1 MTKKKKG
8 FPIRLKLFLAL
19 VISLLLAAGVFYAVS
34 RIGSFLVWRYY
45 LGENDKK
52 ERAEGYI
59 QKFQQYVTDNN
70 LTTED
75 AEMISAWDAGKYV
88 DFIVYKD
95 SNLIYAPAWFEVIKE
110 SEAEAQAAQTEADS
124 DAENGGENA
133 TPNGGDGEEPD
144 SEPAGE
150 IVPEPGGEGQGN
162 EAIVETDPG
171 KVGEYASE
179 LESMSSSEQTS
190 FESSSE
196 ETEKTETTNEKSFY
210 EQWVLGDK
218 GFEQYLTEEARKN
231 YIAVLNDALAD
242 DDSLYPVYFS
252 DGTLIVAVA
261 DFSEEFFSDIVLT
274 VSILAGLLVI
284 AVIMTCYFG
293 TITNRIT
300 LLQKNVRKIEE
311 GDLEH
316 KVEQKGSDEIAL
328 LARDI
333 ESMRD
338 SIVDNMTREKRAW
351 EANAG
356 LITAMS
362 HDIRT
367 PLTVLLGYLDLIEM
381 QNDGKISE
389 EYIASCRDNALRLK
403 NLSDDMFSYFL
414 AFGKSEEKITLS
426 KVDARMLMEH
436 VVSEY
441 ALLLSE
447 NGYVLEPRGEVPSI
461 SLEIEEMYFR
471 RVMDNIFSN
480 IIKYADS
487 GSPIVIGVS
496 SSDESLTFYCENK
509 TRVGEDRPESNGIG
523 LRTCERM
530 MEEMGGRITFGEA
543 DGIFNVSITLPAAKN
558 DGKSD
563 S

>member
-1 MTKKKKG
+1 MTKKKRG
-8 FPIRLKLFLAL
+8 FPIKLKLFLAL
-19 VISLLLAAGVFYAVS
+19 IVSLLLAAGVFYAVS
-34 RIGSFLVWRYY
+34 RLGSFLVWRYY

-52 ERAEGYI
+52 ERAEGYVE
-59 QKFQQYVTDNN
+59 KFQQYVTQNN
-70 LTTED
+70 LSTND
-75 AEMISAWDAGKYV
+75 ADMISAWDAGKYV

-110 SEAEAQAAQTEADS
+110 SEAEAEANTEAGS
-124 DAENGGENA
+124 GIEGAGDAPAPGEDGAEEDGSKEAEAPNDGEDNNGGA
-133 TPNGGDGEEPD
+133 PVG
-144 SEPAGE
+144 
-150 IVPEPGGEGQGN
+150 
-162 EAIVETDPG
+162 TDPG
-171 KVGEYASE
+171 EAGEYASE
-179 LESMSSSEQTS
+179 IESMSSSEETS
-190 FESSSE
+190 EESGSEEAE
-196 ETEKTETTNEKSFY
+196 ETETEDEKSFY
-210 EQWVLGDK
+210 EQWFLGDK
-218 GFEQYLTEEARKN
+218 GFEQYLTEEARKS

-242 DDSLYPVYFS
+242 EDSLYPVYFS

-261 DFSEEFFSDIVLT
+261 DFSEEFFSNIVLAI
-274 VSILAGLLVI
+274 SILAGLLVI
-284 AVIMTCYFG
+284 AVIMICYFG
-293 TITNRIT
+293 TITKRIT

-316 KVEQKGSDEIAL
+316 KVAQRGRDEIAL
-328 LARDI
+328 LASDI

-389 EYIASCRDNALRLK
+389 DYIASCRENALRLK

-414 AFGKSEEKITLS
+414 VFGKGEGEIVLS
-426 KVDARMLMEH
+426 RVDARMLMEH

-447 NGYVLEPRGEVPSI
+447 TGYTLESRGEVPNV
-461 SLEIEEMYFR
+461 SLDIEEMYFR

-480 IIKYADS
+480 IIKYAEPS
-487 GSPIVIGVS
+487 SPIVLGVTCD
-496 SSDESLTFYCENK
+496 DERLTFYCENK
-509 TRVGEDRPESNGIG
+509 IRTGEEHPESNGIG
-523 LRTCERM
+523 LRTCEKM
-530 MEEMGGRITFGEA
+530 MEEMGGGMTFGEN
-543 DGIFNVSITLPAAKN
+543 GEIFTIAITLPAIKN
-558 DGKSD
+558 NDKSD

>member
-19 VISLLLAAGVFYAVS
+19 IISLLLAAGVFYAVS
-34 RIGSFLVWRYY
+34 RLGSFLVWRYY

-52 ERAEGYI
+52 ERAEEYVE
-59 QKFQQYVTDNN
+59 KFQQYVTDNN
-70 LTTED
+70 LTTND
-75 AEMISAWDAGKYV
+75 ADMISAWDAGKYV

-110 SEAEAQAAQTEADS
+110 SEAEAEAKTEDS
-124 DAENGGENA
+124 SKPKDEEDALVPEDNGGEENDSKEA
-133 TPNGGDGEEPD
+133 EGEAPKPGDENEGED
-144 SEPAGE
+144 TL
-150 IVPEPGGEGQGN
+150 
-162 EAIVETDPG
+162 VETDPG

-179 LESMSSSEQTS
+179 IESMSSSEETS
-190 FESSSE
+190 DETGSDETE
-196 ETEKTETTNEKSFY
+196 ETETEDEKSFY
-210 EQWVLGDK
+210 EQWFLGDK
-218 GFEQYLTEEARKN
+218 GFEQYLTEEARKS
-231 YIAVLNDALAD
+231 YITVLNEALAD
-242 DDSLYPVYFS
+242 EDSLYPVYFS

-261 DFSEEFFSDIVLT
+261 DFSEEFFSNIVLA
-274 VSILAGLLVI
+274 VSILSGLLVI
-284 AVIMTCYFG
+284 AVIMICYFG
-293 TITNRIT
+293 TITKRIT

-311 GDLEH
+311 GDLELR
-316 KVEQKGSDEIAL
+316 VAQKGRDEIAL

-389 EYIASCRDNALRLK
+389 EYIASCRENALRLK

-414 AFGKSEEKITLS
+414 VFGKSEEKIALS
-426 KVDARMLMEH
+426 RVDARMLMEH

-447 NGYVLEPRGEVPSI
+447 TGYTLEPRGEVPGI

-480 IIKYADS
+480 IIKYADPS
-487 GSPIVIGVS
+487 SPIVLGVDC
-496 SSDESLTFYCENK
+496 SDEKLTFYCENK
-509 TRVGEDRPESNGIG
+509 IRMGEDRPESNGIG

-530 MEEMGGRITFGEA
+530 MEEMGGRMTFGENGENFKIA
-543 DGIFNVSITLPAAKN
+543 ITLPASKN
-558 DGKSD
+558 
-563 S
+563 